1 MQGAYRAGLAG
12 AVLAG
17 AVLAGAM
24 LALIAVPAMA
34 RDSLGVFG
42 TWGAFRDP
50 GVPRCYAIAMADP
63 APGPTSAKAR
73 EFQPYF
79 TVGTWPGRG
88 TRGEIHARLSRR
100 IGGSGRVVLTLG
112 GQSFELVA
120 GQADAWSHDR
130 RMDAAIVAA
139 MRSASDMTV
148 TARGTNGKLMHDSYR
163 LAGAA
168 TAMDA
173 AMLGC
178 AGR

>member
-1 MQGAYRAGLAG
+1 MTIFRRALLATM
-12 AVLAG
+12 V
-17 AVLAGAM
+17 
-24 LALIAVPAMA
+24 LIATPASA

-88 TRGEIHARLSRR
+88 TRGEIHVRLSRR
-100 IGGSGRVVLTLG
+100 TGGNRRVVLNVD
-112 GQSFELVA
+112 GQSFDLLA
-120 GQADAWSHDR
+120 GQADAWSQDR

-139 MRSASDMTV
+139 MRSATDMTV
-148 TARGTNGKLMHDSYR
+148 TTRATNGKLVRDTYR
-163 LAGAA
+163 MAGAA
-168 TAMDA
+168 TAMDS
-173 AMLGC
+173 AMIGC